1 MRLIKAI
8 VIDSNLEVI
17 NQLTKFSEENS
28 VIIDLCGFSDNFKA
42 GIELIKM
49 HKPDLIFLDPTDE
62 NIASFDLVKEIAFNI
77 PKFIF
82 ISDDTSKAYR
92 AFQLNAVDFLKKS
105 LDFNEI
111 IVSLYKVI
119 KLIEMEISFQN
130 QKVNQIKSF
139 GIENSDNGNGF
150 IAISSSDKIELI
162 KIEDILYCKAD
173 GKYTEFVLVNKHKIL
188 SSKNLGEFNSVLM
201 SNHFFRIHHSYVVN
215 LKQILKI
222 TKKDGLYCEFPNGV
236 SLPVAKRRQEEFVRF
251 LKL

>member
-1 MRLIKAI
+1 
-8 VIDSNLEVI
+8 
-17 NQLTKFSEENS
+17 
-28 VIIDLCGFSDNFKA
+28 
-42 GIELIKM
+42 
-49 HKPDLIFLDPTDE
+49 
-62 NIASFDLVKEIAFNI
+62 VKEIAFNI

-173 GKYTEFVLVNKHKIL
+173 GKYTEFILVNKHKIL